1 MQVKEAALLTGIK
14 YPRAT
19 AIYRAFKSQFQQ
31 NMSSAMEQ
39 EDIKASD
46 KSTNEERPK
55 NTIGTLFWRLFDES
69 AHIKQ

>member
-19 AIYRAFKSQFQQ
+19 SIYRAYKSQFQT
-31 NMSSAMEQ
+31 MSSAAME
-39 EDIKASD
+39 EENKASSD
-46 KSTNEERPK
+46 KSATERPSN

-69 AHIKQ
+69 AQMKQ